1 MHVCCRMIQLK
12 VSYTDQRLQGIAR
25 PPAAVGTHMCVAEH
39 INAELHR
46 GSRFTQ
52 VWPTKCSHGSYTCAL
67 QSVSIQG
74 CTQESRV
81 TTEWQTNCCC
91 EHTHVC
97 CTIDQ
102 PSSTKRCTNQRTK
115 GYKGLTDQ
123 LLLRARTH
131 THTRVRARVAEYAN
145 SGLHPRIKGYEG
157 LADDMLLRAYTR
169 FCCRINQFKVATGD
183 QRLHRFGRPTA
194 AVSTHVCV
202 AENINSGLHLGPKG
216 QG

>member
-25 PPAAVGTHMCVAEH
+25 PPAAVGTHMCVAEY

-52 VWPTKCSHGSYTCAL
+52 VWPTKCTHGHT
-67 QSVSIQG
+67 
-74 CTQESRV
+74 
-81 TTEWQTNCCC
+81 CCC

-97 CTIDQ
+97 VAEYQSRVAPEDQ
-102 PSSTKRCTNQRTK
+102 
-115 GYKGLTDQ
+115 GLQGFDRPIAA
-123 LLLRARTH
+123 RAH
-131 THTRVRARVAEYAN
+131 THTARVAEYAN

-157 LADDMLLRAYTR
+157 LADDVLLRAYTR
-169 FCCRINQFKVATGD
+169 LLQNKPIQGCNQG
-183 QRLHRFGRPTA
+183 LHGFGRPTA
-194 AVSTHVCV
+194 SVSTRMRV
-202 AENINSGLHLGPKG
+202 AENINSGPHLGPKG

>member
-1 MHVCCRMIQLK
+1 
-12 VSYTDQRLQGIAR
+12 
-25 PPAAVGTHMCVAEH
+25 MCVAEC
-39 INAELHR
+39 INSGLH
-46 GSRFTQ
+46 
-52 VWPTKCSHGSYTCAL
+52 P
-67 QSVSIQG
+67 
-74 CTQESRV
+74 RV
-81 TTEWQTNCCC
+81 
-91 EHTHVC
+91 
-97 CTIDQ
+97 
-102 PSSTKRCTNQRTK
+102 K
-115 GYKGLTDQ
+115 GYNGVADQ
-123 LLLRARTH
+123 LLLRAYTCVLHNRSTKFNQALHQPEDQGLQGFDRPTAAASAHTH
-131 THTRVRARVAEYAN
+131 THTHARVRARVAEYAN